1 MAGVLMAANACGF
14 STFGA
19 SATILACRRDDVL
32 FDMRCSKI
40 SASHCQPVEIGTF
53 GTKRICP
60 PSTGDVPPADDPFAS
75 CYNRR
80 CSFAGQSP

>member
-32 FDMRCSKI
+32 FDMRC
-40 SASHCQPVEIGTF
+40 
-53 GTKRICP
+53 
-60 PSTGDVPPADDPFAS
+60 
-75 CYNRR
+75 
-80 CSFAGQSP
+80 